1 MVNSCRIKIVK
12 IVTVHQAKQQLSEL
26 LERVHAGEEVVVSK
40 YGKPYAKLVPLGP
53 VDKVP
58 LGFLQ
63 GTVEDAFF
71 EPLPEEEV
79 APWEA

>member
-1 MVNSCRIKIVK
+1 
-12 IVTVHQAKQQLSEL
+12 
-26 LERVHAGEEVVVSK
+26 VVVSK

-71 EPLPEEEV
+71 EPLPGEV
-79 APWEA
+79 GFENPHAPFL

>member
-1 MVNSCRIKIVK
+1 MK

-53 VDKVP
+53 EIRFRWDFCKARWRM
-58 LGFLQ
+58 LFLSRYLR
-63 GTVEDAFF
+63 T
-71 EPLPEEEV
+71 
-79 APWEA
+79 PWEA